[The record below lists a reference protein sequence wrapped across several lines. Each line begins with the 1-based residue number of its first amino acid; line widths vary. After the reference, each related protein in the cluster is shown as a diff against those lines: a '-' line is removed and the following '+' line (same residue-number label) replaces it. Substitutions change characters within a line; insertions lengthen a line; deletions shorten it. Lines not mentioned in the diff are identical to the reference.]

1 MAFFTGMTCT
11 GDTYLSGQTN
21 EITGKLYLEGYRA
34 YSINELYPH
43 GAVYMNIYN
52 YMPDAIKALPGWSS
66 VTTTTF
72 AGKTVYVW
80 FRTDLDTGA
89 RE

>member
-1 MAFFTGMTCT
+1 MASLVGLSCSGDSFFTGQ
-11 GDTYLSGQTN
+11 SN
-21 EITGKLYLEGYRA
+21 EMSGKLYVEGYRS

-52 YMPDAIKALPGWSS
+52 HMPEAIAALPGWSGVS
-66 VTTTTF
+66 TATF

-80 FRTDLDTGA
+80 FRTDSDTGS